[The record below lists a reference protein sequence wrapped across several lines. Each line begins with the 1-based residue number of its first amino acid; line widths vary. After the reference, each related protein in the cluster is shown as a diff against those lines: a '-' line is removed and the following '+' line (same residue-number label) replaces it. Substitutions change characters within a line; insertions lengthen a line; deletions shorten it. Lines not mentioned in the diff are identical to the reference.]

1 MASRKTG
8 QKVTDTSEDSGF
20 TVFFSDFSLRHPL
33 PLPPPPKKN
42 KLKKNKQT
50 VSEDLFNA
58 YSLQLFNLIP
68 EFQMK

>member
-1 MASRKTG
+1 M
-8 QKVTDTSEDSGF
+8 TDTSEDSGF
-20 TVFFSDFSLRHPL
+20 TVFFSDFSLRQSL
-33 PLPPPPKKN
+33 PLSPPPKKN
-42 KLKKNKQT
+42 KLKKKT